1 MLHLSP
7 SEPCAT
13 DGQLMRFT
21 NVSPA
26 LHFFPTLIGFI
37 SLLSWS
43 DW

>member
-26 LHFFPTLIGFI
+26 LYFILALIRFM
-37 SLLSWS
+37 SVLFWS